1 VLRLA
6 VFASRR
12 LTEVELR
19 EGVESTSS
27 VAELSLDR
35 PDEVGAERLEVRNV

>member
-1 VLRLA
+1 MSS
-6 VFASRR
+6 ASGRPWR
-12 LTEVELR
+12 
-19 EGVESTSS
+19 S